1 MTTSTAHQDW
11 NTQIIEEFRA
21 NGGKVGGP
29 FAGASM
35 ILIHH
40 VGARTGT
47 RRVTPLVYFQD
58 GDDILIA
65 ASKAGAPTNPDWY
78 YNITKNPRIDVEVGT
93 ETYAVDVHELDPQ
106 ERAEAWQAVVAA
118 NPGFGEYQEKTDRV
132 IPLLRLTRVA

>member
-1 MTTSTAHQDW
+1 MTESNPYQDW
-11 NTQIIEEFRA
+11 NTKIIEEFRA

-29 FAGASM
+29 FEGAPM

-47 RRVTPLVYFQD
+47 HRVTPLVYFPD
-58 GDDILIA
+58 GDDILIV
-65 ASKAGAPTNPDWY
+65 ASKAGAPTHPDWY
-78 YNITKNPRIDVEVGT
+78 YNVTKNPRIDVEVGT
-93 ETYAVDVHELDPQ
+93 ETFPVEVKELDPE
-106 ERAEAWQAVVAA
+106 ERARTWPTVVAA

>member
-1 MTTSTAHQDW
+1 
-11 NTQIIEEFRA
+11 
-21 NGGKVGGP
+21 
-29 FAGASM
+29 
-35 ILIHH
+35 LIHH

>member
-1 MTTSTAHQDW
+1 MTTSTAHPDW
-11 NTQIIEEFRA
+11 NAKIIEEFRA

-58 GDDILIA
+58 GDDIVIV
-65 ASKAGAPTNPDWY
+65 ASKAGAPTHPDWY
-78 YNITKNPRIDVEVGT
+78 HNVIKNPRIDVEVGT
-93 ETYAVDVHELDPQ
+93 DTFAVDVHELDPQ
-106 ERAEAWQAVVAA
+106 ERARVWPAVVAA
-118 NPGFGEYQEKTDRV
+118 NPGFGEYQQKTDRL

>member
-1 MTTSTAHQDW
+1 VTTSTAHQDW

-106 ERAEAWQAVVAA
+106 ERA
-118 NPGFGEYQEKTDRV
+118 
-132 IPLLRLTRVA
+132 